1 MAEVRY
7 LGIFPFCFTSTND
20 ASLVGD
26 GTFYPLG
33 FSKEEVCALYWKNKS
48 YNIACT
54 DVGSVTYGGTE
65 TIPWEFGRTGVADYV
80 AGSNFFTPTIE
91 TDFICAD
98 VESKTIGWFE
108 NPVTNNEG
116 AVYLFGYDAWNAFGY
131 SLTTNCY
138 YYNNQYYPLIVL
150 TGGLGYSSVSNW
162 ATTTTSWTQAQ
173 VDLISVTATCTF
185 LGRNVPVY
193 FSGFIAPTLDGQP
206 ITSGT
211 VSGSLVITLDTQWP
225 YDP

>member
-7 LGIFPFCFTSTND
+7 LGLFPFCFTPTNN

-48 YNIACT
+48 YNIAAT
-54 DVGSVTYGGTE
+54 DNGDLIYIDGQSV
-65 TIPWEFGRTGVADYV
+65 WEQGRTGVADYV
-80 AGSNFFTPTIE
+80 AGETFFAPTIE

-98 VESKTIGWFE
+98 VESKTIAWYQE
-108 NPVTNNEG
+108 PLSYNEG
-116 AVYLFGYDAWNAFGY
+116 RVYLFGHEYWNGFGY

-138 YYNNQYYPLIVL
+138 YYNNQYYPLIVFS
-150 TGGLGYSSVSNW
+150 GPVGYVSVSDW
-162 ATTTTSWTQAQ
+162 AVTTTSWTQAQ

-193 FSGFIAPTLDGQP
+193 WSGGYGFIEPTLEGQP

-211 VSGSLVITLDTQWP
+211 VSG
-225 YDP
+225 